1 MVEDYKT
8 GQAVLEEYLKGLAR
22 LLADEVLEETAEKIS
37 ELDWIFKEEVER
49 RANGKE

>member
-8 GQAVLEEYLKGLAR
+8 GQAVVEEYLKGLAR
-22 LLADEVLEETAEKIS
+22 LLTDEVLEETADKIS
-37 ELDWIFKEEVER
+37 ELDWRFKEEVER

>member
-22 LLADEVLEETAEKIS
+22 LLDDQVLKETAEKVS
-37 ELDWIFKEEVER
+37 TLNWIFEEEIER
-49 RANGKE
+49 RVNGKK